1 MFAGALFIKYSMG
14 LTGDAGLYTSILIL
28 LAISGFFCI
37 AGGLSGQFLFCL
49 LDSCQAVVKQSSGS
63 RQVVIRQSSGSCQA
77 VFKQSSGSHQAV
89 VKAVIM

>member
-37 AGGLSGQFLFCL
+37 AGGLSGQFLFNL
-49 LDSCQAVVKQSSGS
+49 LDSHQAVVRQSSVS
-63 RQVVIRQSSGSCQA
+63 HQAVIRQSSGSHQA
-77 VFKQSSGSHQAV
+77 TIRQSS
-89 VKAVIM
+89 

>member
-37 AGGLSGQFLFCL
+37 AGGLSGQFLSYL
-49 LDSCQAVVKQSSGS
+49 LDSRQAVVRQSSGS
-63 RQVVIRQSSGSCQA
+63 RQVVFR
-77 VFKQSSGSHQAV
+77 QSSGSHQAV
-89 VKAVIM
+89 VR

>member
-37 AGGLSGQFLFCL
+37 AGGLSGQFLFYL
-49 LDSCQAVVKQSSGS
+49 LDNCQAVIMQLSGS
-63 RQVVIRQSSGSCQA
+63 RQAVIRQL
-77 VFKQSSGSHQAV
+77 SGSHRAV
-89 VKAVIM
+89 TG